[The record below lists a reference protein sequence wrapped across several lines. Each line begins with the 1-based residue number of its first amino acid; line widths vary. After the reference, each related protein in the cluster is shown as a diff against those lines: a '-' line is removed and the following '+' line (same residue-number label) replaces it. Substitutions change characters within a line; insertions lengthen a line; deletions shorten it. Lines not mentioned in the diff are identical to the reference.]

1 MLLLTLP
8 SLGSAQE
15 FKRETALTLAVCK
28 AKPSVTS
35 IKVEREVSYGKKE
48 SIGTGVI
55 IDEHGYAVTNS
66 HVIAR
71 ASRIT
76 VALSDRTEVNATVL
90 VEDPNHDLAIL
101 RLTGRTKFQALKFGP
116 SSDLMEA
123 EAVIAIGHP
132 FGYTF
137 TVCNGIISSLD
148 REITVNGE
156 TLAGLVQHSAPDH
169 PGNSGGPLLTYR
181 RVDRHQCGTP
191 RCAEN
196 IGFAIPSDMVQKTLA
211 RHSRPA
217 KSPRWI
223 MVSRSRKSSLPRPE

>member
-1 MLLLTLP
+1 M
-8 SLGSAQE
+8 
-15 FKRETALTLAVCK
+15 TLAVDHG
-28 AKPSVTS
+28 KPSVIS
-35 IKVEREVSYGKKE
+35 IEVEREVSYGKKE

-101 RLTGRTKFQALKFGP
+101 PPDGQDQVPGTEVGP
-116 SSDLMEA
+116 HSDLMEA
-123 EAVIAIGHP
+123 EAVIAIGDP

-137 TVCNGIISSLD
+137 TVCSGIISSLD

-156 TLAGLVQHSAPDH
+156 TLTGLVQ
-169 PGNSGGPLLTYR
+169 
-181 RVDRHQCGTP
+181 
-191 RCAEN
+191 
-196 IGFAIPSDMVQKTLA
+196 F
-211 RHSRPA
+211 SRPDDQGIA
-217 KSPRWI
+217 AAPCSI
-223 MVSRSRKSSLPRPE
+223 STAS